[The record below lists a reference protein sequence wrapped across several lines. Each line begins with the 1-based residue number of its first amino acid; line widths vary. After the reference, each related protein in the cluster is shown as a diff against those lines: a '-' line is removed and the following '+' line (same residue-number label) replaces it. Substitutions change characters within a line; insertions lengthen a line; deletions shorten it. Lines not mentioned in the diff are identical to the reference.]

1 MSEVYK
7 IEIAPSYGEEF
18 AEVGI
23 FSKRGARV
31 FLNAQLTALKASRK
45 YLAPGMFAPRRIRGG
60 RAAAEWLE
68 RLPLRAPWELALY
81 GSQEGEIKEFTQ
93 IRVTCYTVNTNWL

>member
-7 IEIAPSYGEEF
+7 IEVAPNYGAEF

-31 FLNAQLTALKASRK
+31 YLRAQLTDLKASRK
-45 YLAPGMFAPRRIRGG
+45 FLAPGMFAPRRIKSG
-60 RAAAEWLE
+60 RDAAEWLE
-68 RLPLRAPWELALY
+68 RLPLRTPWELALY
-81 GSQEGEIKEFTQ
+81 GTQEGEIKEFTQ

>member
-7 IEIAPSYGEEF
+7 IEVAPRYGEEY

-31 FLNAQLTALKASRK
+31 YLRAQLTALKAARK
-45 YLAPGMFAPRRIRGG
+45 YLSPGMFAPRRIKSG
-60 RAAAEWLE
+60 REAAEWLE

-81 GSQEGEIKEFTQ
+81 GTQEGKIKEFTQ
-93 IRVTCYTVNTNWL
+93 IRVTCYSVNTNWL